1 MNPERSVLISFD
13 NVSVFQEDN
22 TLTLADVDFEM
33 KAGEFYYLL
42 GKTGSGKSSLI
53 RTLIADLPIGGGKA
67 SVAGFQFPVK
77 SKDIPLLRR
86 KVGVIFQ
93 DFQLLSDRSVYDN
106 LAFVLKATGWKDKNL
121 IRNRISEVLMQVGIE
136 YTSGKMPHQL
146 SGGEQQR
153 VSISRAILNEPVLLI
168 ADEPTGNLDPETGR
182 EIMKLFQKINRNGTA
197 ILMATH
203 NPAWPAEFPASEIIC
218 RDGRLLVPSK
228 PSIITQD

>member
-1 MNPERSVLISFD
+1 MSPESNILISYQ
-13 NVSVFQEDN
+13 NVSIFQEDN
-22 TLTLADVDFEM
+22 TLTLADVDFEI
-33 KAGEFYYLL
+33 KAGDFYYLL

-53 RTLIADLPIGGGKA
+53 RSLIADLPIGAGTA
-67 SVAGFQFPVK
+67 QVAGFQLPVK
-77 SKDIPLLRR
+77 GNNIAQLRR

-106 LAFVLKATGWKDKNL
+106 LAFVLRATGWKYKNL

-153 VSISRAILNEPVLLI
+153 VSIARAILNEPVLLI

-182 EIMKLFQKINRNGTA
+182 DIMKLFQKINRNGTA
-197 ILMATH
+197 VLMATH
-203 NPAWPAEFPASEIIC
+203 NPAWPAEFPAGEIIC
-218 RDGRLLVPSK
+218 RDGRLVVNKNKQGS
-228 PSIITQD
+228 

>member
-1 MNPERSVLISFD
+1 MSTEGNILISYE
-13 NVSVFQEDN
+13 NVSIFQEDN
-22 TLTLADVDFEM
+22 SLTLADVDFEM
-33 KAGEFYYLL
+33 KAGDFFYLL

-53 RTLIADLPIGGGKA
+53 RSLIADLPVGTGKA
-67 SVAGFQFPVK
+67 QVAGFSFPIK
-77 SKDIPLLRR
+77 RKEIPLLRR

-106 LAFVLKATGWKDKNL
+106 LAFVLRSTGWKDKNL

-153 VSISRAILNEPVLLI
+153 VSIARAILNEPVLLI

-182 EIMKLFQKINRNGTA
+182 DIMRLFQKINRNGTA

-203 NPAWPAEFPASEIIC
+203 NPAWPAEFPAATLIC
-218 RDGRLLVPSK
+218 RDGRLILPEFRN
-228 PSIITQD
+228 P

>member
-1 MNPERSVLISFD
+1 MNAERPVLISFE

-33 KAGEFYYLL
+33 QAGDFYYLL

-53 RTLIADLPIGGGKA
+53 RTLIADLPPGGGNA
-67 SVAGFQFPVK
+67 MVAGFRFPVK
-77 SKDIPLLRR
+77 GKDIALLRR

-106 LAFVLKATGWKDKNL
+106 LAFVLHATGWKENNL

-136 YTSGKMPHQL
+136 YTSGRMPHQL

-153 VSISRAILNEPVLLI
+153 VGIARAILNEPVLLI

-182 EIMKLFQKINRNGTA
+182 EIMNLFRKINRSGTA
-197 ILMATH
+197 VLMATH
-203 NPAWPAEFPASEIIC
+203 NPAWPAEFPASELIC
-218 RDGRLLVPSK
+218 QDGRLIVQSG
-228 PSIITQD
+228 SQDIIHP

>member
-1 MNPERSVLISFD
+1 MNPSENILVAFE

-22 TLTLADVDFEM
+22 TLTLADVDFEI
-33 KAGEFYYLL
+33 KPGDFFYLL

-53 RTLIADLPIGGGKA
+53 RTLIADLPPGAGKA
-67 SVAGFQFPVK
+67 SVAGFSLPVK
-77 SKDIPLLRR
+77 GNNIALLRR

-121 IRNRISEVLMQVGIE
+121 IRNRISDVLMQVGIE
-136 YTSGKMPHQL
+136 YTSGRMPHQL

-153 VSISRAILNEPVLLI
+153 VGIARAILNEPLLLI
-168 ADEPTGNLDPETGR
+168 ADEPTGNLDPETGL
-182 EIMKLFQKINRNGTA
+182 EIMRLFQRINRNGTA

-203 NPAWPAEFPASEIIC
+203 NPAWPEQFPAPALIC
-218 RDGRLLVPSK
+218 RDGRVFLSR
-228 PSIITQD
+228 

>member
-1 MNPERSVLISFD
+1 MEAIIQFE

-22 TLTLADVDFEM
+22 TLTLADIDFEM
-33 KAGEFYYLL
+33 MPGDFVYLL
-42 GKTGSGKSSLI
+42 GKTGSGKSSFI
-53 RTLIADLPIGGGKA
+53 RTLIADLPIGAGKA
-67 SVAGFQFPVK
+67 RVAGFQFPVK
-77 SKDIPLLRR
+77 GNDIALLRR

-106 LAFVLKATGWKDKNL
+106 LAFVLRATGQDDKNI

-153 VSISRAILNEPVLLI
+153 VSIARAILNQPVLLI
-168 ADEPTGNLDPETGR
+168 ADEPTGNLDPETGQ
-182 EIMKLFQKINRNGTA
+182 EIMALFQKINRSGTA

-203 NPAWPAEFPASEIIC
+203 NPAWPELFPAPSLVC
-218 RDGRLLVPSK
+218 RDGRLRLQSGN
-228 PSIITQD
+228 